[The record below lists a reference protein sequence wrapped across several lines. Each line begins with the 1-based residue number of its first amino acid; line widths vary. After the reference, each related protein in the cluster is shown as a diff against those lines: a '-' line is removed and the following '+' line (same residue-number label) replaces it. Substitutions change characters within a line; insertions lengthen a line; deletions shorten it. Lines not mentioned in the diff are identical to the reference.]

1 MIARDDLT
9 NFLFDT
15 LGKDLL
21 ETASIKD
28 SVPNNVQIHGSD
40 KVKKIVLGVSASPE
54 LIERA
59 VENEAQYIIVH
70 HGLHSAGIIN
80 GRFDT
85 YEHRLRL
92 LFQNDITLAGF
103 HYSLDVH
110 PEIGNNALI
119 IKELGAKRLEIPY
132 FNTWG
137 WVAEL
142 EKPQNVKTLADTC
155 SELFQHDVFAVY
167 AGPQQISRIGV
178 CSGGARPH
186 GEEFFEIIDKHIDL
200 HLTGEISE
208 SGPYMAEEG
217 GFNYFSCGHYAT
229 ETFGIKALGEKIK
242 DKFKNTLEVEFI
254 DTSTI
259 L

>member
-1 MIARDDLT
+1 MINRDDLT
-9 NFLFDT
+9 QYISDT
-15 LGKDLL
+15 LGNDLL
-21 ETASIKD
+21 AIAAKKD
-28 SVPNNVQIHGSD
+28 TVPNNVQIHGSD
-40 KVKKIVLGVSASPE
+40 KVNKVVLGVSASPE

-59 VENEAQYIIVH
+59 VESESEYVIVH
-70 HGLHSAGIIN
+70 HGLRASDIVN
-80 GRFDT
+80 GRFDV

-103 HYSLDVH
+103 HYALDAH

-119 IKELGAKRLEIPY
+119 IKELGATRLDIPY
-132 FNTWG
+132 FDTWG
-137 WVAEL
+137 WVAEF
-142 EKPQNVKTLADTC
+142 EKPREAKELADKC
-155 SELFQHDVFAVY
+155 SELFQHDIFAVY

-186 GEEFFEIIDKHIDL
+186 GDEFFEILDKQIDL

-217 GFNYFSCGHYAT
+217 GFNYFACGHYAT

-242 DKFKNTLEVEFI
+242 SKFNNKLEVEFI
-254 DTSTI
+254 DTPTI

>member
-1 MIARDDLT
+1 MINRDDLSQ
-9 NFLFDT
+9 FISDT
-15 LGKDLL
+15 LGSDLMAVAAKKD
-21 ETASIKD
+21 T
-28 SVPNNVQIHGSD
+28 VPNNVQIHGSD
-40 KVKKIVLGVSASPE
+40 KVKKVVLGVSASPE

-59 VENEAQYIIVH
+59 VESEANFIIVH
-70 HGLHSAGIIN
+70 HGFHSAGIIN
-80 GRFDT
+80 GRFDV

-119 IKELGAKRLEIPY
+119 IKELGATRLDIPY
-132 FNTWG
+132 FDTWG
-137 WVAEL
+137 WVAEFD
-142 EKPQNVKTLADTC
+142 KPRDVKTLADEC
-155 SELFQHDVFAVY
+155 SKLFQHDVFAVY
-167 AGPQQISRIGV
+167 AGPQEITRIGV

-200 HLTGEISE
+200 HITGEINE

-217 GFNYFSCGHYAT
+217 GYNYFACGHYAT

-242 DKFKNTLEVEFI
+242 SKFKEKLEVEFI
-254 DTSTI
+254 DTPTI